1 VALPLVLDYLCRTK
15 QDDMKKSHI
24 LAIGVIVVAIGIIIS
39 TAGDAST
46 YVNFDQAYQM
56 ASTGNTTQIHVVGQL
71 PKDADGKVIGL
82 EKSEDNLSFS
92 FTLIDDKQK
101 EQKVYYNE
109 PMPPDF
115 TRSEKVVVIG
125 SYQKDLFVAK
135 KILLKCPSKYQEEKL
150 NAGV

>member
-1 VALPLVLDYLCRTK
+1 
-15 QDDMKKSHI
+15 MKKSHI
-24 LAIGVIVVAIGIIIS
+24 LAIVVIAVAIGIIIS

-71 PKDADGKVIGL
+71 PKDSNGKVIGL
-82 EKSEDNLSFS
+82 EKSADNLSFS